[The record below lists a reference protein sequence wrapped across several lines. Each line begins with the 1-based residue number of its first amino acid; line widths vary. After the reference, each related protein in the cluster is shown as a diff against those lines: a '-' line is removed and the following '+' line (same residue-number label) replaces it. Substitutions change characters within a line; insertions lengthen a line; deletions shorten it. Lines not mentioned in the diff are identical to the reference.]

1 MRTNIKSFLL
11 PQLRRRREAGPEPE
25 PSNRPPRPISLPP
38 INPVSI
44 YISIFKY

>member
-1 MRTNIKSFLL
+1 MRTNIKSFFL

-44 YISIFKY
+44 